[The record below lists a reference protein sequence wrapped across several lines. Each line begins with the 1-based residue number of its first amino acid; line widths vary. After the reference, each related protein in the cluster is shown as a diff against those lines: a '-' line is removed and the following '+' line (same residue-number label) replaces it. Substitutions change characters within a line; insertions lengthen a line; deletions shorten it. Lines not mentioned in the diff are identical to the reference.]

1 MLDKLEF
8 MISLSRE
15 QHFGR
20 AAESCG
26 VAQPTLSLGI
36 QSLEQML
43 NTPLVKRAS
52 RFPGFTPEGERVRVW
67 AHRLVGDARAMR
79 QDLLGL
85 KSGTDSH
92 LRIAAIPSAMPLVA
106 RLTVP
111 LQLRHPNVR
120 FTVLGRTSTVLL
132 NMLRQREIEAGVTYL
147 SNEPIGDVSAIPI
160 YREEYLLLTTA
171 DGPFGDTDR
180 VTWSQAAEAP
190 LCLLARD
197 MQSRRIVDSILRRI
211 GIELTPLME
220 TDSLTALMAHVR
232 VGRWAS
238 IIPNSALESGAGI
251 PRLGLAL
258 PGAALMEAS
267 GWLQLVALGLAL
279 LVGARVLGAYIAR
292 VFSGEPLREDRVF
305 GPVERVI
312 YRAAGVTPESE
323 QRWTAYARSVLAFSV
338 VSVLGSSD

>member
-1 MLDKLEF
+1 MLEKLEF
-8 MISLSRE
+8 MIALSLE

-52 RFPGFTPEGERVRVW
+52 RFRGFTPEGERVLVW

-85 KSGTDSH
+85 KSGVESH

-106 RLTVP
+106 KLTVP

-120 FTVLGRTSTVLL
+120 FTVFGRTSTVLL
-132 NMLRQREIEAGVTYL
+132 NMLRQREIEVGVTYL
-147 SNEPIGDVSAIPI
+147 SNEPIGDVSATPI

-171 DGPFGDTDR
+171 EGPFGDAER
-180 VTWSQAAEAP
+180 VTWSQAGQAP
-190 LCLLARD
+190 LCLLSRD

-211 GIELTPLME
+211 GIEPTPLME
-220 TDSLTALMAHVR
+220 TDSLSALMAHVR
-232 VGRWAS
+232 IGRWAG
-238 IIPNSALESGAGI
+238 IVPNSALEFVEMTDTLRAI
-251 PRLGLAL
+251 PLVQPQVFHMIGL
-258 PGAALMEAS
+258 
-267 GWLQLVALGLAL
+267 
-279 LVGARVLGAYIAR
+279 
-292 VFSGEPLREDRVF
+292 
-305 GPVERVI
+305 
-312 YRAAGVTPESE
+312 
-323 QRWTAYARSVLAFSV
+323 V
-338 VSVLGSSD
+338 VSEAHPLQPAVASLIEEARARAPRGLLPAA

>member
-1 MLDKLEF
+1 MLEKLEF
-8 MISLSRE
+8 MIALSRE

-52 RFPGFTPEGERVRVW
+52 RFQGFTPEGERVLMW

-79 QDLLGL
+79 RDLLGF
-85 KSGTDSH
+85 KNGTDTH
-92 LRIAAIPSAMPLVA
+92 LRIAALPSAMPLVA

-132 NMLRQREIEAGVTYL
+132 NMLRQREIDAGVTYL
-147 SNEPIGDVSAIPI
+147 SNEPIGDVTAVPI
-160 YREEYLLLTTA
+160 YREEYLLLTTP
-171 DGPFGDTDR
+171 DGPFGDSDR
-180 VTWSQAAEAP
+180 VTWSQAGQAP

-211 GIELTPLME
+211 GIESIPLME
-220 TDSLTALMAHVR
+220 TDSLSALMAHVR
-232 VGRWAS
+232 VGQWAS
-238 IIPNSALESGAGI
+238 IIPNSALESAELTETLRAI
-251 PRLGLAL
+251 PIIEPEVFHTIGL
-258 PGAALMEAS
+258 
-267 GWLQLVALGLAL
+267 V
-279 LVGARVLGAYIAR
+279 V
-292 VFSGEPLREDRVF
+292 
-305 GPVERVI
+305 
-312 YRAAGVTPESE
+312 SE
-323 QRWTAYARSVLAFSV
+323 QAPAQPAITSLIEEARARAVRDLLPAA
-338 VSVLGSSD
+338 

>member
-1 MLDKLEF
+1 MLEKLEF
-8 MISLSRE
+8 MIALARE

-52 RFPGFTPEGERVRVW
+52 RFQGFTPEGERVLVW

-85 KSGTDSH
+85 KDGSDVH

-106 RLTVP
+106 RITVP
-111 LQLRHPNVR
+111 LQARYPNVR
-120 FTVLGRTSTVLL
+120 FTVLGRTSNVLL
-132 NMLRQREIEAGVTYL
+132 DMLRQREIEAGVTYL

-171 DGPFGDTDR
+171 GGPLGDADR
-180 VTWSQAAEAP
+180 VTWSQAGVAP

-211 GIELTPLME
+211 GVELTPRME
-220 TDSLTALMAHVR
+220 TELSERADCPCSRRPLGQHR
-232 VGRWAS
+232 S
-238 IIPNSALESGAGI
+238 QFSARIRRIDGH
-251 PRLGLAL
+251 
-258 PGAALMEAS
+258 
-267 GWLQLVALGLAL
+267 
-279 LVGARVLGAYIAR
+279 IAR
-292 VFSGEPLREDRVF
+292 NSHCRAGGFSHHRTCCF
-305 GPVERVI
+305 
-312 YRAAGVTPESE
+312 
-323 QRWTAYARSVLAFSV
+323 
-338 VSVLGSSD
+338 